1 MPVGFS
7 PRNRKAIELLTGN
20 RKPSRSRYGRNASAQ
35 SRSLQSATQER
46 PWVQGRAQITTQ
58 TFTGEKRGGGG
69 GGYSLF
75 KSATSEFR
83 KYNVNVNE
91 DVLINNSNTLRQRRL

>member
-46 PWVQGRAQITTQ
+46 PWVRGRAQITTQ
-58 TFTGEKRGGGG
+58 TFTGEKLA
-69 GGYSLF
+69 YYIV
-75 KSATSEFR
+75 KPATSEFG
-83 KYNVNVNE
+83 KYNGNVNE
-91 DVLINNSNTLRQRRL
+91 DVLINNSNTLRQKRL